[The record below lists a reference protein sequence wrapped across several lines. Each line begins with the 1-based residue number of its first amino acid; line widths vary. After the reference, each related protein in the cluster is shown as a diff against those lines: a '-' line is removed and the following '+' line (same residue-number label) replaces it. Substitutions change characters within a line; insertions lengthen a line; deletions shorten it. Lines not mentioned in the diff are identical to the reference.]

1 MGIDMKFVL
10 FSDRHMPH
18 LRFTSAPHGRGE
30 ALLLMKG
37 AETKKKP
44 ARDGCPMP
52 VNIFS
57 RKSALLKTIKIISF
71 IR

>member
-37 AETKKKP
+37 AETKKN
-44 ARDGCPMP
+44 RHGTD
-52 VNIFS
+52 
-57 RKSALLKTIKIISF
+57 ALCRSTYF
-71 IR
+71 RGNPRY